1 MKVLCRE
8 DLANHSDPE
17 SCAVTREG
25 GREALTG
32 AGVGRVQ
39 SSETNY
45 EQVADALQV
54 CGRQHWVTVHAR
66 CPQDLRSRRPLARTE
81 AYCAEAG
88 RSHVWPRR
96 MAMRSARGNPKGVI
110 PR

>member
-1 MKVLCRE
+1 MKVLYRE
-8 DLANHSDPE
+8 DLANHFDPE

-32 AGVGRVQ
+32 ESVGRVQ
-39 SSETNY
+39 SSETDY
-45 EQVADALQV
+45 EQVADAVQV
-54 CGRQHWVTVHAR
+54 RGRQHWITVLAR

-81 AYCAEAG
+81 TYCTEAG
-88 RSHVWPRR
+88 RSHVWPHR